1 MLEIKQLDAH
11 YGKLQALHGLSLR
24 IPDGQRVGVF
34 GHNGAGKT
42 TLLRACVGD
51 LEGARGSVSYRGSA
65 VRPNAVHRN
74 VALGMAYVPQGHN
87 VFRELQVC
95 QNLAIA
101 GMRLAPRARQRA
113 LGDVH
118 ALFPLLAERDQQIA
132 GSLSG
137 GQQQMLALG
146 MALMTRPSI
155 LLLDEPTIG
164 LAPVIVRDV
173 LACVRAINLEHRTT
187 VVIVEQNV
195 QATLESV
202 ERAIVIKSGRVIHDG
217 SSAELRDRESLWSL
231 F

>member
-1 MLEIKQLDAH
+1 MLQLQAINAH
-11 YGKLQALHGLSLR
+11 FGKLHVLHDFSLTIR
-24 IPDGQRVGVF
+24 EGERVGIF

-51 LEGARGSVSYRGSA
+51 LDECTGSVTWRGQSIA
-65 VRPNAVHRN
+65 AGEVHHN
-74 VALGMAYVPQGHN
+74 VAFGMGFVPQGHN
-87 VFRELQVC
+87 VFRDLSVAENLQ
-95 QNLAIA
+95 IA
-101 GMRLAPRARQRA
+101 GLRNAQEA

-118 ALFPLLAERDQQIA
+118 TLFPLLLERRDQVA
-132 GSLSG
+132 SSLSG

-164 LAPVIVRDV
+164 LAPVIVRNV
-173 LACVRAINLEHRTT
+173 LRSIMEINRTQGT
-187 VVIVEQNV
+187 TLVIVEQNV

-202 ERAIVIKSGRVIHDG
+202 DRAVVIKSGRIIFDG
-217 SSAELRDRESLWSL
+217 ASRELLKQESLWEL

>member
-1 MLEIKQLDAH
+1 MLQLQAINVH
-11 YGKLQALHGLSLR
+11 YGKLHVLHDFSLTIAEGER
-24 IPDGQRVGVF
+24 IGIF

-51 LEGARGSVSYRGSA
+51 LDECTGSVRYRDQA
-65 VRPNAVHRN
+65 VAPGEVHRN
-74 VALGMAYVPQGHN
+74 VGYGMGFVPQGHN
-87 VFRELQVC
+87 VFRDLTVAE
-95 QNLAIA
+95 NLEIA
-101 GMRLAPRARQRA
+101 GLRHAQEALAEV
-113 LGDVH
+113 LEV
-118 ALFPLLAERDQQIA
+118 FPLLRERAEQVA

-173 LACVRAINLEHRTT
+173 LRSVTQINRTRGTT

-195 QATLESV
+195 QATLENV
-202 ERAIVIKSGRVIHDG
+202 DRAVVIKSGRIIFDG
-217 SSAELRDRESLWSL
+217 ASSELLEQESLWEL

>member
-1 MLEIKQLDAH
+1 MLQLQAINAH
-11 YGKLQALHGLSLR
+11 YGKLHVLHDFSLSIR
-24 IPDGQRVGVF
+24 EGERVGIF

-51 LEGARGSVSYRGSA
+51 LDECSGDVSWQG
-65 VRPNAVHRN
+65 RPIAAGEVHRN
-74 VALGMAYVPQGHN
+74 VAFGMGFVPQGHN
-87 VFRELQVC
+87 VFRDLSVAENLQ
-95 QNLAIA
+95 IA
-101 GMRLAPRARQRA
+101 GLRNAQEALA
-113 LGDVH
+113 DVH
-118 ALFPLLAERDQQIA
+118 KLFPLLLERSEQIA
-132 GSLSG
+132 SSLSG

-173 LACVRAINLEHRTT
+173 LRSIMEINRTQGT
-187 VVIVEQNV
+187 TLVIVEQNV

-202 ERAIVIKSGRVIHDG
+202 DRAVVIKSGRIIYDG
-217 SSAELRDRESLWSL
+217 ASTELQKQESLWEL

>member
-1 MLEIKQLDAH
+1 MLQLQAINAH
-11 YGKLQALHGLSLR
+11 YGKLHVLHDFSLT
-24 IPDGQRVGVF
+24 IADGERVGIF

-51 LEGARGSVSYRGSA
+51 LEECSGKVRYRDHAIEQGE
-65 VRPNAVHRN
+65 VHRN
-74 VALGMAYVPQGHN
+74 VGFGMGFVPQGHN
-87 VFRELQVC
+87 VFRELTVAE
-95 QNLAIA
+95 NLEIA
-101 GMRLAPRARQRA
+101 GLRHAQAALAE
-113 LGDVH
+113 VH
-118 ALFPLLAERDQQIA
+118 EVFPLLRERSAQIA
-132 GSLSG
+132 SSLSG

-173 LACVRAINLEHRTT
+173 LQSVTRINRTRGT
-187 VVIVEQNV
+187 TLVIVEQNV

-202 ERAIVIKSGRVIHDG
+202 DRAVVIKSGRIIFDG
-217 SSAELRDRESLWSL
+217 ASQELLEQESLWEL

>member
-1 MLEIKQLDAH
+1 MLQLHAINAH
-11 YGKLQALHGLSLR
+11 YGKLHVLHDFSLTIKDGER
-24 IPDGQRVGVF
+24 IGIF

-51 LEGARGSVSYRGSA
+51 LDECSGRVSYREHDIAAGE
-65 VRPNAVHRN
+65 VHRN
-74 VALGMAYVPQGHN
+74 VTFGMGFVPQGHN
-87 VFRELQVC
+87 VFRDLSVAENLQ
-95 QNLAIA
+95 IA
-101 GMRLAPRARQRA
+101 GLRNAQEALA
-113 LGDVH
+113 DVL
-118 ALFPLLAERDQQIA
+118 ALFPLLRERSEQIA
-132 GSLSG
+132 NTLSG

-173 LACVRAINLEHRTT
+173 LRNIRELNRTQGT
-187 VVIVEQNV
+187 TLVIVEQNV

-202 ERAIVIKSGRVIHDG
+202 DRAVVIKSGRIIFDG
-217 SSAELRDRESLWSL
+217 ASSELLKQESLWEL

>member
-1 MLEIKQLDAH
+1 MLQLQGINAH
-11 YGKLQALHGLSLR
+11 YGKLHVLHDFSLTIKDGER
-24 IPDGQRVGVF
+24 IGIF

-51 LEGARGSVSYRGSA
+51 LDECTGAISYRGNDIA
-65 VRPNAVHRN
+65 TGEVHRN
-74 VALGMAYVPQGHN
+74 VGYGMGFVPQGHN
-87 VFRELQVC
+87 VFRELSVAR
-95 QNLAIA
+95 NLQIA
-101 GMRLAPRARQRA
+101 GLRKGQDA
-113 LGDVH
+113 LGQVQ
-118 ALFPLLAERDQQIA
+118 ALFPLLRERSEQIA

-173 LACVRAINLEHRTT
+173 LRSVTEINRTQGT
-187 VVIVEQNV
+187 TIVIVEQNV
-195 QATLESV
+195 QATLENV
-202 ERAIVIKSGRVIHDG
+202 DRAVVIKSGRMIFDG
-217 SSAELRDRESLWSL
+217 PSEKLLQQESLWEL

>member
-1 MLEIKQLDAH
+1 MLQLEAINAH
-11 YGKLQALHGLSLR
+11 YGKLHVLHDFSLDIR
-24 IPDGQRVGVF
+24 DGERVGIF

-51 LEGARGSVSYRGSA
+51 LDECSGRVTYRSQNIASGE
-65 VRPNAVHRN
+65 VHRN
-74 VALGMAYVPQGHN
+74 VTLGMGFVPQGHN
-87 VFRELQVC
+87 VFRELSVAE
-95 QNLAIA
+95 NLQIA
-101 GMRLAPRARQRA
+101 GLRNAQEARAGV
-113 LGDVH
+113 L
-118 ALFPLLAERDQQIA
+118 ALFPLLDERSAQIA
-132 GSLSG
+132 SSLSG

-173 LACVRAINLEHRTT
+173 LRNILEINRTQGTT

-195 QATLESV
+195 QATLQCV
-202 ERAIVIKSGRVIHDG
+202 DRAVVIKSGRIIFDG
-217 SSAELRDRESLWSL
+217 ASAELLKQESLWEL

>member
-1 MLEIKQLDAH
+1 MLQLQAINAH
-11 YGKLQALHGLSLR
+11 YGKLHVLHDFSLS
-24 IPDGQRVGVF
+24 IAQGERVGIF

-51 LEGARGSVSYRGSA
+51 LDECEGRVTYCDHQISQGQ
-65 VRPNAVHRN
+65 VHRN
-74 VALGMAYVPQGHN
+74 VGYGMGFVPQGHN
-87 VFRELQVC
+87 VFRDLSVAENLQ
-95 QNLAIA
+95 IA
-101 GMRLAPRARQRA
+101 GLRNEQSALAE
-113 LGDVH
+113 VH
-118 ALFPLLAERDQQIA
+118 ALFPLLQDRAEQIA
-132 GSLSG
+132 SSLSG

-173 LACVRAINLEHRTT
+173 LRSITEINRTQGT
-187 VVIVEQNV
+187 TLVIVEQNV

-202 ERAIVIKSGRVIHDG
+202 DRAVVIKSGRIIFDG
-217 SSAELRDRESLWSL
+217 PSSELLQQDSLWHL

>member
-1 MLEIKQLDAH
+1 MLQLQAINAH
-11 YGKLQALHGLSLR
+11 YGKLHVLHDFSLTIR
-24 IPDGQRVGVF
+24 EGERVGIF

-51 LEGARGSVSYRGSA
+51 LDECTGSVTWRDQPIAAGE
-65 VRPNAVHRN
+65 VHRN
-74 VALGMAYVPQGHN
+74 VAFGMGFVPQGHN
-87 VFRELQVC
+87 VFRDLSVAENLQ
-95 QNLAIA
+95 IA
-101 GMRLAPRARQRA
+101 GLRNAQQA

-118 ALFPLLAERDQQIA
+118 ALFPLLLERSEQIA
-132 GSLSG
+132 SSLSG

-173 LACVRAINLEHRTT
+173 LRSIMEINRTQGT
-187 VVIVEQNV
+187 TLVIVEQNV

-202 ERAIVIKSGRVIHDG
+202 DRAVVIKSGRIIYDG
-217 SSAELRDRESLWSL
+217 ASSELLKQESLWEL